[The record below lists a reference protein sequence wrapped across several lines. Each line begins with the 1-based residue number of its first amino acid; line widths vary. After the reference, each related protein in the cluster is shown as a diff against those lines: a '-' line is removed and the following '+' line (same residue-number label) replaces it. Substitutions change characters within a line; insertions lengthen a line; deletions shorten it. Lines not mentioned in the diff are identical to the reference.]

1 VQRGFTIA
9 IASKVDQ
16 FNKAQM
22 RVLAIRIGTTRMV
35 LIVGPMAIKL
45 ARHERGMRCNRSEAT
60 LYDRETPRRREI
72 LCPVI
77 WCSENGRILIAR
89 AAAPARP
96 EDRPLIL
103 ARIYGWDYDPHKN
116 EDPPFE
122 PKITDWG
129 WLDDRLVSLDYS
141 VNVI

>member
-1 VQRGFTIA
+1 MTAFA
-9 IASKVDQ
+9 
-16 FNKAQM
+16 F
-22 RVLAIRIGTTRMV
+22 RIGTTRIV
-35 LIVGPMAIKL
+35 LIIGPIAIKM
-45 ARHERGMRCNRSEAT
+45 AGHKRGMRCNRCEAA

-96 EDRPLIL
+96 EDRLLIL
-103 ARIYGWDYDPHKN
+103 ARIYEWDYDPHKN

-122 PKITDWG
+122 PKIADWG
-129 WLDDRLVSLDYS
+129 RLDGRLVAVDYS
-141 VNVI
+141 VNVS